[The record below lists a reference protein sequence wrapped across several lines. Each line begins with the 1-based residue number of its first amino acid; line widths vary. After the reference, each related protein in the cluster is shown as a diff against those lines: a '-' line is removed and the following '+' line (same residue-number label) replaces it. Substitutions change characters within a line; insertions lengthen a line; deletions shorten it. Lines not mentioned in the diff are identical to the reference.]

1 MKTRDEMVYDFML
14 ALASVIKPED
24 LELAIGEQ
32 EDLEELDGVAVAIV
46 NMAHALTRQYLRSL

>member
-32 EDLEELDGVAVAIV
+32 EDLEELDGVAVAVV
-46 NMAHALTRQYLRSL
+46 NMARALTHQYLRSL